1 MTGGAMGEVV
11 EADKENFAECIASGE
26 VLVDFWAD
34 SCRPCV
40 ALAPRIVEIASERP
54 QLKVV
59 KLDVAKARRLCMS
72 YRVAGLPTLMIFRDG
87 QEAARL
93 TDPNLTK
100 AKLDQWLVEQ
110 LDGGQPDGGQ
120 P

>member
-1 MTGGAMGEVV
+1 MGEVV

-26 VLVDFWAD
+26 VLVDFWAE

-40 ALAPRIVEIASERP
+40 ALAPRIAEIASERP
-54 QLKVV
+54 ELKVV

-93 TDPNLTK
+93 TDNSLTR
-100 AKLDQWLVEQ
+100 AKLDEWLTQQ
-110 LDGGQPDGGQ
+110 LDSAQPDDGQP
-120 P
+120 